1 MGLVDIFPENPFTP
15 SLPYAAAAQ
24 LPVTIPWGEKALRMG
39 TPLIVGSQPQDTRFL
54 DDRSAFS
61 LESLKK
67 TSLAFRQMSRG
78 MIAETNT
85 HTAAASHE
93 HTSFSLQ
100 AQIGGSVI
108 GVSGRGNY
116 EARAA
121 ANQNVCFSPLDFRE
135 VQKWRTN

>member
-1 MGLVDIFPENPFTP
+1 MDLVDVFPETPFVP
-15 SLPYAAAAQ
+15 SLPYATAAQ
-24 LPVTIPWGEKALRMG
+24 LPVTVPWGGKALRMG
-39 TPLIVGSQPQDTRFL
+39 TPLIVRSQPQDTQFL
-54 DDRSAFS
+54 EDRCAFS
-61 LESLKK
+61 SESLRK
-67 TSLAFRQMSRG
+67 TSLIFRHVSRG

-85 HTAAASHE
+85 RTAAASHE

-121 ANQNVCFSPLDFRE
+121 TNQDVCFPVLPPDS
-135 VQKWRTN
+135 